1 MNAKNIFR
9 FSTVGIV
16 TVVVLFATFSLIS
29 KPTSPVNGNNVFNL
43 QLPPFV
49 GVANAQ
55 GAGPQAVANFL
66 DDEAGISAYFSTT
79 APIDLALVRPA
90 FRTIEAQTPDYI
102 IGSVAIADNPQ
113 SEDVHV
119 YVHKD
124 GWLLAYYLKTE
135 PIGKMFDWRHYI
147 SGTVATKLDKALATV
162 AGLIGVTSFTPT
174 YYDFLYPN
182 ANRLTLIAQDTNSG
196 NQFQV
201 NLPSSF
207 TYYQRSW
214 SFANIDCGGS
224 WNLDGVQ
231 IYRANTANELV
242 QGTLS
247 PAQLTA
253 NTFHTVTLLR
263 DCSRVWGGL
272 ALVYRIP

>member
-9 FSTVGIV
+9 LSLVSIAAI
-16 TVVVLFATFSLIS
+16 VVLLATFSLIS
-29 KPTSPVNGNNVFNL
+29 RPTPFSEGRNDFNL

-49 GVANAQ
+49 DVANAQ
-55 GAGPQAVANFL
+55 GVGPQAVASFL
-66 DDEAGISAYFSTT
+66 DNEAGISAYFSTT
-79 APIDLALVRPA
+79 APIDLAMVQPA
-90 FRTIEAQTPDYI
+90 FRTIETQTPDYI

-135 PIGKMFDWRHYI
+135 PVGKIFDWRHYA

-162 AGLIGVTSFTPT
+162 AGLIGVTTFNPT

-182 ANRLTLIAQDTNSG
+182 ANHLILIAQDTNSG
-196 NQFQV
+196 TQFQV
-201 NLPSSF
+201 NLPGSF
-207 TYYQRSW
+207 TYYERSW
-214 SFANIDCGGS
+214 SFANQDCGGS
-224 WNLDGVQ
+224 WNLDSVR

-242 QGTLS
+242 WGTLS
-247 PAQLTA
+247 VTQLTA
-253 NTFHTVTLLR
+253 NTFHTVTVLV
-263 DCSRVWGGL
+263 DCHRAWGGL
-272 ALVYRIP
+272 ALVYRVP